1 MVDNDGKDGFSTNI
15 ILAENCLYF
24 SQIFTFFFLAYLCL
38 HKVSIEGWLVA
49 RTFLQRVFW
58 SWLVILVLFCQ
69 QYCFSVSPPDKG
81 EDTDPE
87 RVLAVI
93 GKDQNWK

>member
-1 MVDNDGKDGFSTNI
+1 
-15 ILAENCLYF
+15 
-24 SQIFTFFFLAYLCL
+24 
-38 HKVSIEGWLVA
+38 
-49 RTFLQRVFW
+49 
-58 SWLVILVLFCQ
+58 
-69 QYCFSVSPPDKG
+69 VSPPDKG